1 MTTLG
6 RIAVAVSLVGLT
18 GGAAVQLRAGTQ
30 ERVNPDARVLA
41 EFQKRIADYMDVR
54 AKVKKAA
61 PKLEETSDPAD
72 IQAAQK
78 SLAEGIRAAR
88 RDAKAGDVFTPEIR
102 RKFRELMYPEVKGP
116 DAAAT
121 KAAMKEDAPAPG
133 SVRLRVNATYPE
145 TAPLPTVPPN
155 ILQNLPKLPE
165 QLEYRV
171 VGKHLILR
179 DVDANVIVDYIPN
192 AIS

>member
-6 RIAVAVSLVGLT
+6 RIAVTMSLLGLT
-18 GGAAVQLRAGTQ
+18 GAAAVQLRAGTQ
-30 ERVNPDARVLA
+30 DRVNPDAQVLA
-41 EFQKRIADYMDVR
+41 DFQKRIADYMEVR
-54 AKVKKAA
+54 ATAKKGG
-61 PKLEETSDPAD
+61 PPLKETSDPAA
-72 IQAAQK
+72 IQAAQQ
-78 SLAEGIRAAR
+78 SLAEAIRTAR
-88 RDAKAGDVFTPEIR
+88 GDARAGDIFTPEIR
-102 RKFRELMYPEVKGP
+102 RKFRQLMYPEVKGAG
-116 DAAAT
+116 AAHT
-121 KAAMKEDAPAPG
+121 KAAMKEDAPPPG
-133 SVRLRVNATYPE
+133 SVRLKVNATYPE

-179 DVDANVIVDYIPN
+179 DVDANVIVDFIPN

>member
-6 RIAVAVSLVGLT
+6 RIAVVLALGWAAGL
-18 GGAAVQLRAGTQ
+18 AALPAQAAAQ
-30 ERVNPDARVLA
+30 ERVNPDALVLA
-41 EFQKRIADYMDVR
+41 DFQKRIDEYLKLR
-54 AKVKKAA
+54 AAIKKAA
-61 PKLEETSDPAD
+61 PPLNETPDPAD
-72 IQAAQK
+72 IQTAQK
-78 SLAEGIRAAR
+78 SLAEGIRTAR

-102 RKFRELMYPEVKGP
+102 RRFRQLMYPEVKGR
-116 DAAAT
+116 DGAQT
-121 KAAMKEDAPAPG
+121 RAAMKEDAPSPA
-133 SVRLRVNATYPE
+133 SVPLKVNATYPE

-179 DVDANVIVDYIPN
+179 DVDANVIVDFVPN

>member
-6 RIAVAVSLVGLT
+6 RIAVAVSLVGLA

-30 ERVNPDARVLA
+30 ERVNPDAQVLA
-41 EFQKRIADYMDVR
+41 EFQKRIAAYMDVR
-54 AKVKKAA
+54 AKVKKGA
-61 PKLEETSDPAD
+61 PKLEETPDPAD

-78 SLAEGIRAAR
+78 SLAEGIRTAR
-88 RDAKAGDVFTPEIR
+88 RDAKAGDIFSPEIR

-121 KAAMKEDAPAPG
+121 KAAMKEDAPRPG
-133 SVRLRVNATYPE
+133 TVRLKVNATYPE

>member
-1 MTTLG
+1 
-6 RIAVAVSLVGLT
+6 
-18 GGAAVQLRAGTQ
+18 
-30 ERVNPDARVLA
+30 
-41 EFQKRIADYMDVR
+41 
-54 AKVKKAA
+54 
-61 PKLEETSDPAD
+61 
-72 IQAAQK
+72 
-78 SLAEGIRAAR
+78 
-88 RDAKAGDVFTPEIR
+88 
-102 RKFRELMYPEVKGP
+102 MYPEVKGP

-133 SVRLRVNATYPE
+133 SVRLKVNATYPE
-145 TAPLPTVPPN
+145 AAPLPTVPPN